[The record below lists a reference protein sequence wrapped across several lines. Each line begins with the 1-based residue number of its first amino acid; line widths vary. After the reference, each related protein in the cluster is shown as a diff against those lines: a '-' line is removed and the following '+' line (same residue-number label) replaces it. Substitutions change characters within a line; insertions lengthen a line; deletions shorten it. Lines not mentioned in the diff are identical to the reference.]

1 MRVLVSGAS
10 IAGPALA
17 FWLCRNGFSVTV
29 VERSPALRKAGGHAV
44 DLFKPAMDIAEQ
56 MGVLDSVEAKATGT
70 DIIEAYREGSDR
82 RHVIEIGRLMS
93 AVSDRH
99 VEIMR
104 DDLSQIFY
112 DACPDQVEF
121 RFGESIRQIAQ
132 DPAGVDV
139 TFESG
144 SSERF
149 GLVIGA
155 DGLHSN
161 VRRLVFGPE
170 SDFAT
175 WIGAYLA
182 VASVPNFQDL
192 RDRMVVTI
200 GVDRMA
206 GLYSAAQMD
215 DARAVFLLRPHNELD
230 YDYRDVAGQK
240 MLLRK
245 MFEGLGTRVDRLL
258 DETDRADAFYLD
270 SITQLHMD
278 SWSLGRVSLVG
289 DAGYC
294 PGPAVGGSTSLA
306 VVGAYVL
313 AGELTAADG
322 DHTRGFAAYE
332 EAMRDYV
339 LRSREFAIGAAKRLL
354 PSNAWGVWAFIGTGL
369 LVGHLPVA
377 VTRALTKVTSRTV
390 RLHDSVTIKD
400 YRSEP
405 PSR

>member
-10 IAGPALA
+10 IAGPTLA
-17 FWLCRNGFSVTV
+17 YWLCRNGFSVAV

-44 DLFKPAMDIAEQ
+44 DLFKPAMDIAEKI
-56 MGVLDSVEAKATGT
+56 GVIDAVEAKATGT
-70 DIIEAYREGSDR
+70 EIIEAYREGSDR
-82 RHVIEIGRLMS
+82 RYVIEIGRLMS

-104 DDLSQIFY
+104 DDLSQILY
-112 DACPDQVEF
+112 DACPDEVDF
-121 RFGESIRQIAQ
+121 RFGDSITQIAQ
-132 DPAGVDV
+132 DDVGVEV
-139 TFESG
+139 KFESG
-144 SSERF
+144 ASERF
-149 GLVIGA
+149 DLVIGA

-182 VASVPNFQDL
+182 VASVPNYQEL
-192 RDRMVVTI
+192 QDRMVVTT

-215 DARAVFLLRPHNELD
+215 DARAVFMFRPPQELD
-230 YDYRDVAGQK
+230 YDYRDIAGQK
-240 MLLRK
+240 LLLRK
-245 MFEGLGTRVDRLL
+245 VFDGLGPRVTRLL
-258 DETDRADAFYLD
+258 DEADRADAFYLD
-270 SITQLHMD
+270 SITQLRMD
-278 SWSLGRVSLVG
+278 SWSRGRVSLVG

-306 VVGAYVL
+306 MVGAYVL
-313 AGELTAADG
+313 AGELAAADG
-322 DHTRGFAAYE
+322 DYTRAFAAYE

-339 LRSREFAIGAAKRLL
+339 LRSREFAMGAAKRLL
-354 PSNAWGVWAFIGTGL
+354 PSKPWGVWAFIGAGL

-377 VTRALTKVTSRTV
+377 VTRALTKATPRTV
-390 RLHDSVTIKD
+390 RLHDSATIKD
-400 YRSEP
+400 YWSE
-405 PSR
+405 STSG

>member
-10 IAGPALA
+10 VAGPTLA
-17 FWLCRNGFSVTV
+17 YWLSRHGFSVTV

-44 DLFKPAMDIAEQ
+44 DLFKPAMDIAEK
-56 MGVLDSVEAKATGT
+56 MGVLDDVEAKATGT
-70 DIIEAYREGSDR
+70 DVIEAYREGRDR
-82 RHVIEIGRLMS
+82 RFVIDIGRLMS

-104 DDLSQIFY
+104 DDLSQILY
-112 DACPDQVEF
+112 DACRDQVDF
-121 RFGESIRQIAQ
+121 RFGESITQIAQ
-132 DPAGVDV
+132 DTAGVDV

-144 SSERF
+144 LSERF
-149 GLVIGA
+149 DLVIGA

-182 VASVPNFQDL
+182 VASVPDYLEL
-192 RDRMVVTI
+192 RDRMVVTC

-215 DARAVFLLRPHNELD
+215 DARAVFIFRPRHELD
-230 YDYRDVAGQK
+230 YDHRDVAVQK
-240 MLLRK
+240 LLLRK
-245 MFEGLGTRVDRLL
+245 AFDGLGPRVTRLL
-258 DETDRADAFYLD
+258 DEADRAEAFYLD
-270 SITQLHMD
+270 SITQLRMD
-278 SWSLGRVSLVG
+278 SWSRGRVSLVG

-306 VVGAYVL
+306 MVGAYVL
-313 AGELTAADG
+313 AGELAVADG
-322 DHTRGFAAYE
+322 DHMRAFAAYE
-332 EAMRDYV
+332 SAMDDYV
-339 LRSREFAIGAAKRLL
+339 IRSRQFAIGAAKRLL
-354 PSNAWGVWAFIGTGL
+354 PSSRWGVWAFIGTGL

-377 VTRALTKVTSRTV
+377 VTRALTKVTPRTV
-390 RLHDSVTIKD
+390 RLHDAVTVKA
-400 YRSEP
+400 YQSG
-405 PSR
+405 